1 MFQFNMYVPTRF
13 IFGKGRLNEL
23 HWQQLPG
30 KRAMVAISSG
40 NSVRKNGAL
49 DRTLEQLKQ
58 AGLEAAVFSG
68 IGANPTKTAVMEG
81 AKFARDNGCD
91 FIVALGGGSVM
102 DASKAIA
109 MMATNDG
116 DLWDYVGGKTG
127 KELPLQNDP
136 LPIVCITTTAGTGSE
151 ADQWGVVTN
160 EETNEKIGVGG
171 YDSTFPVLSVIDPE
185 LMLSVPPKFTAYQG
199 FDALFHA
206 TESYISAFAS
216 AMSDMYALT
225 AIEHVGRYLAR
236 GVKDGSDLEARE
248 GMAFANTLSGVV
260 MTVSVTTAE
269 HSLEHAMSAYHP
281 ELPHGAGLIMI
292 SKAFHGF
299 FIEKYACDERF
310 VRMAQALG
318 MKDAAKPQDFLT
330 ALTKLLEDCGV
341 ADLKMSDY
349 GITPDEFDK
358 IATNARETMG
368 GLFAANPCEMTHE
381 DCVEILK
388 KSYR

>member
-1 MFQFNMYVPTRF
+1 MSFNMYVPTRF
-13 IFGKGRLNEL
+13 VFGNGRLSEL
-23 HWQQLPG
+23 HQQKMPG
-30 KRAMVAISSG
+30 KKAILAISNG
-40 NSVRKNGAL
+40 KSVRENGAL
-49 DRTLEQLKQ
+49 DRTLEQLKK
-58 AGLEAAVFSG
+58 AGIKAAVFSG
-68 IGANPTKTAVMEG
+68 IGANPTKTTVMDG
-81 AKFARDNGCD
+81 AKFARENGCD

-116 DLWDYVGGKTG
+116 DLWDYVAGKTG
-127 KELPLQNDP
+127 KNRPLVNDP
-136 LPIVCITTTAGTGSE
+136 LPLVCITTTAGTGSE

-171 YDSTFPVLSVIDPE
+171 YDSLFPTLSIIDPE
-185 LMLSVPPKFTAYQG
+185 LMVSVPPKFTAYQG
-199 FDALFHA
+199 FDVLFHA

-216 AMSDMYALT
+216 KMSDMYALT
-225 AIEHVGRYLAR
+225 SIENVGKYLVRAI
-236 GVKDGSDLEARE
+236 KDGNDMEARE
-248 GMAFANTLSGVV
+248 GMAFANILSGVV

-292 SKAFHGF
+292 SKAFHEF
-299 FIEKYACDERF
+299 FIGKHACDDRF

-318 MKDAAKPQDFLT
+318 MPDATKPEDFLT
-330 ALTKLLEDCGV
+330 ALTKLQEDCGV

-349 GITPDEFDK
+349 GIMPDEFDK
-358 IATNARETMG
+358 LATNARETMG
-368 GLFAANPCEMTHE
+368 GLFEANPCEMTHE
-381 DCVEILK
+381 DCVEVFR